1 MTNTPLTRAIDRTT
15 RAYAANAL
23 LAYSGYKPPTTVDP
37 IAAILAA
44 QREVSNAILNNFSAC
59 PHYTKV
65 IDAQHSDQFWDVLHN
80 YQELHHFDF
89 CRTC

>member
-1 MTNTPLTRAIDRTT
+1 MTNPLTRAIDRTT

-37 IAAILAA
+37 IAAILAT
-44 QREVSNAILNNFSAC
+44 QREVSNAILSNYSAC

-65 IDAQHSDQFWDVLHN
+65 MGAQHSPDFWDVLQG
-80 YQELHHFDF
+80 YQEMHEFNHCLS
-89 CRTC
+89 C